1 MSAALSKELREKHSA
16 RSMPIRKDDEVKV
29 VRGTYKGRE
38 GKVIQVYRKKYVIHI
53 IYEHV
58 QRERANGAQVF
69 VGIHPS
75 KFVITKLKVDKD
87 RNNLLKRKADGLQ
100 ASKNQTAMTA

>member
-1 MSAALSKELREKHSA
+1 MSAPVSKELREKHKI
-16 RSMPIRKDDEVKV
+16 RSMPIRRDDEVKV

-38 GKVIQVYRKKYVIHI
+38 GKVVEVYRKKYVIHI
-53 IYEHV
+53 ERV

-75 KFVITKLKVDKD
+75 NVVITKLKIN
-87 RNNLLKRKADGLQ
+87 RNRSGLIKRKADGFA
-100 ASKNQTAMTA
+100 ASKNKAAMTA